1 MSEERNLLDDPLA
14 LRRHLMLSALR
25 FVFVGVVM
33 LGIAITY
40 DAVIAPLGLG
50 KPLGIVMALGGMVG
64 FFYGPK
70 WVAKGW
76 RTPTESDDK

>member
-14 LRRHLMLSALR
+14 LRRHLMLSLLR

-33 LGIAITY
+33 IGIAITY
-40 DAVIAPLGLG
+40 DAVIAPFGLG
-50 KPLGIVMALGGMVG
+50 KPLGIVMALGGMFG

-70 WVAKGW
+70 WFAKGW
-76 RTPTESDDK
+76 RTPDGGDEK